1 MGHLV
6 CQTDLS
12 LKLPAS
18 LDCYTRFSSTCMEPD
33 FLHSLFLPKLD
44 RKGKS
49 KERGNE
55 RNLSLSPFNNVITGL
70 RHGAAFTHDEIEL
83 TSESKGPLLLHISW
97 VVKSIKGISKQIT
110 WCIIVSG
117 SGLLSLPHCSAPRAM
132 GELLV
137 KACKISR
144 LQNVMGLG
152 RLNFT
157 AKLLQPRQL
166 IWLMWVTGCFNECP
180 SND

>member
-6 CQTDLS
+6 CQTDLN

-18 LDCYTRFSSTCMEPD
+18 LGYYTRFSSTCMELD
-33 FLHSLFLPKLD
+33 FLHSLFLPTLD

-83 TSESKGPLLLHISW
+83 TSECKGPLLLQTSL
-97 VVKSIKGISKQIT
+97 VVKSIKGISKHIT
-110 WCIIVSG
+110 WCIISRCWPT
-117 SGLLSLPHCSAPRAM
+117 LSAPLFSSNSNGWAAGESLQDKQITECHGPRATQ
-132 GELLV
+132 LHSQTSPT
-137 KACKISR
+137 KAAHLTHVGHR
-144 LQNVMGLG
+144 LFQWMSL
-152 RLNFT
+152 
-157 AKLLQPRQL
+157 
-166 IWLMWVTGCFNECP
+166 
-180 SND
+180 